1 MKKFFTYIVLPML
14 AVGALAQSV
23 VTGTRVPTGKSW
35 EDKHFREALER
46 GRQAKSYYELINA
59 DKKVI
64 KLEDLT
70 EFCQSHGYL
79 WSKDYTTKEIP
90 KFGDVAT
97 SIHRFY
103 FLPKEEWVYYVFEWT
118 DRTMSR
124 SSDLR
129 NKGSVYFFD
138 AASNSFIC
146 LRDNAMWT
154 GSVSDGFVEGNGA
167 GIWTRDG
174 RNYYYFSGNF
184 RKGFPVGK
192 AKFRVV
198 DSQSSGAWGYS
209 PRETLPSGRA
219 GDGSAFR
226 EVELGEMQDGMAL
239 FRYLDN
245 GEKRKEGSEL
255 WGYVSQSGA
264 IAIKPIYK
272 TAHAFS
278 NGRAAVVNDKGE
290 DVYIDKTGQ
299 FVDYTAKQK
308 QIIAEAKAKEAA
320 EKAEQE
326 RQRLL
331 AEQKAAEEQRK
342 AEAKEADLKR
352 RIEANKNTRLWSR
365 GCRLAYRYPNGYE
378 YVLATL
384 EEWNE
389 DRSKVKVKIVAS
401 PSATRSLYNGDLLEK
416 NNTTW
421 VAARGEGWHLALE
434 EEIAEALAN
443 DNSVKRNTT
452 TVINTGPTTHSCSAC
467 NGTGRKICY
476 SCGGTGRTQ
485 KDSWDESKGYE
496 TCYTCRGTTTVA
508 CSSCDG
514 TGRR

>member
-23 VTGTRVPTGKSW
+23 VTGTRLPTGKSW

-70 EFCQSHGYL
+70 EFCTAHGYM
-79 WSKDYTTKEIP
+79 WSKDYKTKEIP

-97 SIHRFY
+97 SIHKFY

-219 GDGSAFR
+219 GDGPAFR

-452 TVINTGPTTHSCSAC
+452 TVINTGPTTHSCSDC